1 MKKLLTFVLSTFLIL
16 NSLTACAPKSSQ
28 DIVSKA
34 LDLDVSG
41 GSEISYLDTHS
52 GNGDGISCIVLG
64 FQDDA
69 LLEQIK
75 ENDDWSSL
83 PLDQTTQ
90 ALVYGISGETD
101 QTSYQIGPYL
111 SDNEG
116 NSLVPEVENGYYFLL
131 DRQAEEGQATGA
143 DILNR
148 GSFNFTFGLYDT
160 DTNTLYFCE
169 LDT

>member
-69 LLEQIK
+69 VLEQIK
-75 ENDDWSSL
+75 EKDDWSSL

-101 QTSYQIGPYL
+101 QTAYQIGPYL

-116 NSLVPEVENGYYFLL
+116 NPLVPEIENGYYFLL
-131 DRQAEEGQATGA
+131 DRQAEDGQATGA

>member
-1 MKKLLTFVLSTFLIL
+1 MKKLLTFILSSFLIL
-16 NSLTACAPKSSQ
+16 NGLTACTSKSSQ

-34 LDLDVSG
+34 LGLDVSG
-41 GSEISYLDTHS
+41 GSEISYSDTHS
-52 GNGDGISCIVLG
+52 GNGDGTSCIVLG

-69 LLEQIK
+69 VLEQIK
-75 ENDDWSSL
+75 GKDTWSAL

-90 ALVYGISGETD
+90 ALVYGISEETD
-101 QTSYQIGPYL
+101 QVSYQIGPYL
-111 SDNEG
+111 TDSEG
-116 NSLVPEVENGYYFLL
+116 NPLVPEVENGYYFLL
-131 DRQAEEGQATGA
+131 DRQAEEGHATGT

-160 DTNTLYFCE
+160 GTNTLYFCE

>member
-1 MKKLLTFVLSTFLIL
+1 MKKLLTFIFSSFLLL
-16 NSLTACAPKSSQ
+16 NGLTACASKSSQ

-34 LDLDVSG
+34 LGLDVSG

-52 GNGDGISCIVLG
+52 GNGDGTSCIVLG

-69 LLEQIK
+69 VLEQIK
-75 ENDDWSSL
+75 VKDAWSTL

-111 SDNEG
+111 SNNEG
-116 NSLVPEVENGYYFLL
+116 NPLVPEVENGYYFLL

>member
-1 MKKLLTFVLSTFLIL
+1 MKKLLTFMLSSFLLL
-16 NSLTACAPKSSQ
+16 NGLTACASKSSQ
-28 DIVSKA
+28 DNVSKT

-52 GNGDGISCIVLG
+52 GNGDGISCIILS

-69 LLEQIK
+69 VLEQIK
-75 ENDDWSSL
+75 ESDDWSSL

-90 ALVYGISGETD
+90 ALVYGISEETD
-101 QTSYQIGPYL
+101 QVSYQIGPYL
-111 SDNEG
+111 TDSEG
-116 NSLVPEVENGYYFLL
+116 NPLVPEVENGYYFLL
-131 DRQAEEGQATGA
+131 DRQAEEGHATGA